1 MTFSVKKIFKK
12 EDTQPEQAT
21 AEHTAADDAV
31 QHQHADE
38 NEQKKGK
45 HGEPGF
51 CCGSCS

>member
-12 EDTQPEQAT
+12 EDAQPEQAT
-21 AEHTAADDAV
+21 AEHTAADTV
-31 QHQHADE
+31 QTQSADE
-38 NEQKKGK
+38 SKQKKGK

>member
-12 EDTQPEQAT
+12 AETQPEQAT
-21 AEHTAADDAV
+21 AEHTADNAV
-31 QHQHADE
+31 QHQNADE
-38 NEQKKGK
+38 SEQKKGK